1 MKKQFLALL
10 FISAM
15 NSIAIADDADTYLK
29 GLQAE
34 VNSASKAQ
42 AVASLRKAAEKGDAK
57 AQLKL
62 GTAYATGEGIVKDDA
77 QAVAWFRKAAKQ
89 GDAKAQVNLGN
100 MVAEGQG
107 VAKDET
113 EAVK

>member
-34 VNSASKAQ
+34 VNSASKHKSEAQ
-42 AVASLRKAAEKGDAK
+42 ALASLHKAAERGDAK

-77 QAVAWFRKAAKQ
+77 QA
-89 GDAKAQVNLGN
+89 GCD
-100 MVAEGQG
+100 
-107 VAKDET
+107 
-113 EAVK
+113 